1 MSQVNTTSSLGTSEE
16 ELFKQRKFY
25 RLASFWSRLVKEKL
39 LGLIGMVIVVIFLI
53 AGIFA
58 DILSPYE
65 MNEINILNRFAP
77 ISSDHL
83 LGADQIGR
91 DILTRLIYGARISM
105 IVGLGATTVTIL
117 TAAIIG
123 IPSGYFG
130 GKLDIVIQRLV
141 DSWLSF
147 PSLLL
152 LLTIMSIF
160 SRGMLQIVLVIGI
173 LSGIGWSRV
182 VRSSVIGIRVNDY
195 FLAAEAIGTPVL
207 MTLTRHVLPN
217 IMAPLIVIYSVSVG
231 WAILAEAGLSFLGFG
246 LPPEVPSW
254 GGMLSG
260 EGRRHMEMKPAL
272 ALLPGLCL
280 VFVIYGTNMFG
291 DAVRDLLDPRLRGG
305 NS

>member
-1 MSQVNTTSSLGTSEE
+1 MSQVNTTSSPGTSEE

-65 MNEINILNRFAP
+65 MNEINILDLFAP

-117 TAAIIG
+117 TAALIG

-207 MTLTRHVLPN
+207 ALS
-217 IMAPLIVIYSVSVG
+217 LIHI
-231 WAILAEAGLSFLGFG
+231 
-246 LPPEVPSW
+246 
-254 GGMLSG
+254 
-260 EGRRHMEMKPAL
+260 
-272 ALLPGLCL
+272 
-280 VFVIYGTNMFG
+280 
-291 DAVRDLLDPRLRGG
+291 
-305 NS
+305 